1 MNQEENIHTSLPL
14 GEGIEGRGLAIDS
27 LLTCNVEKMVG
38 DDYIRESL
46 LAGKSLHVKL
56 GIDPTSPDIHIG
68 RAVILWKLRAFQD
81 LGCQVTLIIGD
92 FTGTIGDTS
101 DKNSERPMLTQDTV
115 NENAKTYEQ
124 QALKILDK
132 SKLTVRR
139 NSEWLSKLSYSEVCG
154 QADLFSVNDFIKRD
168 VIAKRIG
175 EGGRVSLR
183 EMIYPLMQGYDSVAI
198 KCDVELGGTDQ
209 WFNLLAGRTMQKAYK
224 QREQSIVTMKLMP
237 GLDGRKMSSSYG
249 NGIFLTDSPENMY
262 GKSMTINDNLI
273 IEAMY
278 AFTNMTEAE
287 IESQKA
293 KLENGENPRNIKD
306 ILAFEITKLYHG
318 AEGGELGRQ
327 AFKNIASG
335 KPTEIEEFKIG
346 DLIKKLS
353 EFNPSLGTGM
363 APLSMGEGLGVR
375 PEFLNIVDVLI
386 ALQFATSK
394 GGARRL
400 IEQEG
405 VKVNDEVATLE
416 TIVRP
421 GDIIQKGKLNYAKL
435 I

>member
-1 MNQEENIHTSLPL
+1 MWYIIHMNEE
-14 GEGIEGRGLAIDS
+14 EKIES
-27 LLTCNVEKMVG
+27 LLTRNVDRMV
-38 DDYIRESL
+38 DEDFIRESL
-46 LAGKSLHVKL
+46 MAGRPLHVKL

-92 FTGTIGDTS
+92 FTGTVGDTS
-101 DKNSERPMLTQDTV
+101 DKNSERPMLDQETV
-115 NENAKTYEQ
+115 NNNANTYEE

-132 SKLTVRR
+132 NKLTVRR

-168 VIAKRIG
+168 VIAKRLN

-183 EMIYPLMQGYDSVAI
+183 EMIYPMMQGYDSVAL

-209 WFNLLAGRTMQKAYK
+209 WFNLLAGRTMQKAYSQK
-224 QREQSIVTMKLMP
+224 EQSIVTMKLMP

-249 NGIFLTDSPENMY
+249 NGIFLTDTAENMY

-306 ILAFEITKLYHG
+306 ILAYEITKLYHG
-318 AEGGELGRQ
+318 AAGGERGRQ
-327 AFKNIASG
+327 AFINITSG
-335 KPTEIEEFKIG
+335 KPSNIMEIS
-346 DLIKKLS
+346 LACLS
-353 EFNPSLGTGM
+353 TPSVDFRDMPFANENLGINIIIVLTN
-363 APLSMGEGLGVR
+363 LGWV
-375 PEFLNIVDVLI
+375 
-386 ALQFATSK
+386 TSK
-394 GGARRL
+394 SEARRL
-400 IEQEG
+400 IDQNG
-405 VKVNDEVATLE
+405 VKVNEAVATLE

>member
-1 MNQEENIHTSLPL
+1 MWYIIHMNEE
-14 GEGIEGRGLAIDS
+14 EKIES
-27 LLTCNVEKMVG
+27 LLTRNVDRMV
-38 DDYIRESL
+38 DEDFIRESL
-46 LAGKSLHVKL
+46 MAGRPLHVKL

-92 FTGTIGDTS
+92 FTGTVGDTS
-101 DKNSERPMLTQDTV
+101 DKNSERPMLDQETV
-115 NENAKTYEQ
+115 NNNANTYEE

-132 SKLTVRR
+132 NKLTVRR

-168 VIAKRIG
+168 VIAKRLN

-183 EMIYPLMQGYDSVAI
+183 EMIYPMMQGYDSVAL

-209 WFNLLAGRTMQKAYK
+209 WFNLLAGRTMQKAYSQK
-224 QREQSIVTMKLMP
+224 EQSIVTMKLMP

-249 NGIFLTDSPENMY
+249 NGIFLTDTAENMY

-306 ILAFEITKLYHG
+306 ILAYEITKLYHG
-318 AEGGELGRQ
+318 AAGGERGRQ
-327 AFKNIASG
+327 AFINITSG
-335 KPTEIEEFKIG
+335 KPEKIEEFNIE
-346 DLIKKLS
+346 DLIKKLTES
-353 EFNPSLGTGM
+353 SFSTGTGM
-363 APLSMGEGLGVR
+363 APFPSGRVGDGIE
-375 PEFLNIVDVLI
+375 LNIINVLI
-386 ALQFATSK
+386 ALEFATSK
-394 GGARRL
+394 SNARSL
-400 IEQEG
+400 IEQRG
-405 VKVNDEVATLE
+405 VKVNEAVATLE